1 MFLERRVIVTLSS
14 FLVVCAVLATV
25 LVIGVFRIVRAR
37 QAPLIPVEVL
47 VGNRQQQR
55 ALRRSLVHGVRRLCV
70 LFGGDLPADLVVVQE
85 VLDVGK
91 ARGCHCTV
99 RRPDGSSAT
108 VIRLALHVE
117 GRRMTTDE
125 LLAALADQCLV
136 LLARTAQPE
145 GLRLLSTPPR
155 RSNGIAALFPGRD
168 SDLHRNPDGA

>member
-14 FLVVCAVLATV
+14 ALVVCVVLATA
-25 LVIGVFRIVRAR
+25 LVISVFRIVRAR
-37 QAPLIPVEVL
+37 KEPLIPVEVL

-55 ALRRSLVHGVRRLCV
+55 ALRRSLVHGVRRLRV
-70 LFGGDLPADLVVVQE
+70 LLGGDLPADLVVVQE
-85 VLDVGK
+85 VLDAGK

-117 GRRMTTDE
+117 GRRVTTDE

-136 LLARTAQPE
+136 LLARTPHPGA
-145 GLRLLSTPPR
+145 LRLLSTPPPTA
-155 RSNGIAALFPGRD
+155 NGLAALFPGRD
-168 SDLHRNPDGA
+168 TDHHRDPTGA

>member
-14 FLVVCAVLATV
+14 ALVVCVVLAAA

-37 QAPLIPVEVL
+37 QVPPLSVEVL

-55 ALRRSLVHGVRRLCV
+55 ALRRSLVYGVRRLRV
-70 LFGGDLPADLVVVQE
+70 LLGGDLPADLVVVQE
-85 VLDVGK
+85 VLDAGK
-91 ARGCHCTV
+91 VRSCHCTV

-117 GRRMTTDE
+117 GRRVTPDE

-136 LLARTAQPE
+136 LLARTPQPE
-145 GLRLLSTPPR
+145 ALHLLSTPPR
-155 RSNGIAALFPGRD
+155 PSNGIAALFPGRD
-168 SDLHRNPDGA
+168 TDRHRDPNGA